1 MDRTLSNQL
10 KLSPQLESTSHN
22 GKKDNVVFL
31 VHLSESNLYPDIF
44 TCVLNRLELVSIE
57 NVCHWIFYKIIRQHH
72 ILYDNVK
79 LSVVYKNPAISPV
92 VLKNYSTQERA
103 HLDQVKDDLLLDYFK
118 TKERVYIK
126 AETR

>member
-1 MDRTLSNQL
+1 
-10 KLSPQLESTSHN
+10 
-22 GKKDNVVFL
+22 
-31 VHLSESNLYPDIF
+31 
-44 TCVLNRLELVSIE
+44 
-57 NVCHWIFYKIIRQHH
+57 
-72 ILYDNVK
+72 
-79 LSVVYKNPAISPV
+79 VVYKNPAISPV